1 MCGIIGGINIP
12 VSAEDVQRIRHRGP
26 DSDGRMYWTHGKSEV
41 YFGHT
46 RLAIQ
51 DLSPAGA
58 QPMCSPCGRYALIFN
73 GEIYN
78 HLDLRAR
85 ISGVQWNGHSDTETI
100 LHHLIR
106 HGIGGV
112 RDFNGI
118 FAFAFYD
125 MVAGKVHLAR
135 DPYGV
140 KPLYYHLHG
149 NKLAWSSELRGVRGL
164 VPESELNLNAL
175 YQFLKLR
182 YVPSPETMWKGI
194 LKLEPG
200 NQLSFDLA
208 TGRTQKEFYSY
219 RPNVTHHILESDALI
234 CLDELVNQA
243 VERQLLADVPVAL
256 LLSGGVDSG
265 LLAHLAQ
272 EHSGGQIATFTAGF
286 DLETD
291 ANELEEARETAR
303 ILGTKH
309 HEVILKPEDFFTNFE
324 KFIQVVE
331 EPNGSSSIFPI
342 YFLSQAI
349 HDAGYKVALTGQGV
363 DEPWNGYA
371 RYNLQN
377 MMDGFP
383 KELSGML
390 GFMQKFNLG
399 DKVRRGLNAVME
411 SDRIRRFIE
420 SYSLFDENML
430 NGLAP
435 GVFSEANSNALYGR
449 LAGRYQLYNLE
460 DQSAVK
466 AMSSMDLRMNLSDD
480 LLLYTDKIS
489 MWHALELRVPFL
501 DTQLT
506 EFVEALPDKYK
517 LDLFKNKI
525 LHKKLAEKYL
535 PSQII
540 NRKKKGFY
548 TPQKEMFRS
557 EHSFRIEN
565 EMLDSGS
572 QFNDLFNEPY
582 IRSLFQEHRS
592 GRINHEKQLY
602 LLTVLHYWF
611 KAEMAGSGS
620 LVSGVECTW

>member
-12 VSAEDVQRIRHRGP
+12 VSNEDIQRIRHRGP
-26 DSDGRMYWTHGKSEV
+26 DSDGRQYWTHGDATV

-58 QPMCSPCGRYALIFN
+58 QPMTSPCGRYALIFN
-73 GEIYN
+73 GEVYN
-78 HLDLRAR
+78 HLDLRNR
-85 ISGVQWNGHSDTETI
+85 MSGIAWRGHSDTETI
-100 LHHLIR
+100 LHHLMQV
-106 HGIGGV
+106 GIDGV
-112 RDFNGI
+112 KDLNGI
-118 FAFAFYD
+118 FALAFYD
-125 MVAGKVHLAR
+125 LDRAQVHLAR

-149 NKLAWSSELRGVRGL
+149 HKLAWSSEVRGL
-164 VPESELNLNAL
+164 KGLLGNLELNTNAL

-182 YVPSPETMWKGI
+182 YVPSPETMWKSV

-200 NQLSFDLA
+200 HRLTFDLNTA
-208 TGRTQKEFYSY
+208 RTTKEFYAY
-219 RPNVTHHILESDALI
+219 RPNVTHHILEQDALI

-243 VERQLLADVPVAL
+243 VERQLLADVPIAL

-265 LLAHLAQ
+265 LLAMLAQ
-272 EHSGGQIATFTAGF
+272 KHSGEQIATFTAGF
-286 DLETD
+286 DIQTD
-291 ANELEEARETAR
+291 ANELEEAQETAR

-309 HEVILKPEDFFTNFE
+309 HEVILKTEDFFTNFE
-324 KFIQVVE
+324 KFIRVVE

-377 MMDGFP
+377 LMDGFP
-383 KELSGML
+383 QGISGML
-390 GFMQKFNLG
+390 GFMQRFNLG
-399 DKVRRGLNAVME
+399 DKVRRGLNAVLE
-411 SDRIRRFIE
+411 EDRISRFIE
-420 SYSLFDENML
+420 SYSLFDNKML
-430 NGLAP
+430 AGLAP
-435 GVFSEANSNALYGR
+435 GVFTEGNANALYGR
-449 LAGRYQLYNLE
+449 LAGRYNLYDLD

-466 AMSSMDLRMNLSDD
+466 AMSALDLRMNLSDD

-501 DTQLT
+501 DTKLT
-506 EFVEALPDKYK
+506 EFVEGLPDKFK

-525 LHKKLAEKYL
+525 LHKKLSEKYL
-535 PSQII
+535 PSTII
-540 NRKKKGFY
+540 HRKKKGFY

-557 EHSFRIEN
+557 EHSFRIES
-565 EMLDSGS
+565 EMLESGTG
-572 QFNDLFNEPY
+572 FNDLFNASY
-582 IRSLFQEHRS
+582 IRSLFNEHRS

-611 KAEMAGSGS
+611 KAETAGAEA
-620 LVSGVECTW
+620 LVSGVERTW